1 MMLFPVFLA
10 VVLSP
15 GPAETPAEPWQV
27 HAAECQRR
35 KAAGEHAKA
44 GDACRRAF
52 EAVPERP
59 ESFDQRSLLAFSAVR
74 LYKKA
79 HKASYDVAPLCNAA
93 ALLRTFEAQ
102 LATLPPADR
111 PGDRAGVADAL
122 REIEPRIA
130 GMCTDASPDDL
141 VAVGRP
147 AGKPKTDP
155 PASPAQMPA
164 AVVVQPARPAMTSKT
179 DRPSIRSGERRP
191 LRIAGLTTLGV
202 GLALGGGAIAMLVRG
217 AAMDVQVDSLNA
229 TYPASTMIPHAEAQ
243 RFHDLTRQGE
253 RANDLA
259 LGLGV
264 PALAL
269 FISGVTLLGI
279 DAHQR
284 RTDRRFAVHPG
295 PAGLRLTMEF

>member
-1 MMLFPVFLA
+1 MMLLPVFLT
-10 VVLSP
+10 VLLATA
-15 GPAETPAEPWQV
+15 PAPAEPWQV

-35 KAAGEHAKA
+35 KAAGEHAEA

-52 EAVPERP
+52 EAVPEGP
-59 ESFDQRSLLAFSAVR
+59 ASFDQRSLLAFSAVR

-79 HKASYDVAPLCNAA
+79 HKASNDVAPLCSAA
-93 ALLRTFEAQ
+93 TLLRTFEAQ
-102 LATLPPADR
+102 LATLPPDDR

-130 GMCTDASPDDL
+130 GMCTEGSADDL

-147 AGKPKTDP
+147 DGKPKTEP
-155 PASPAQMPA
+155 AASPAQAPA
-164 AVVVQPARPAMTSKT
+164 VVVVQPARPAKTSTT
-179 DRPSIRSGERRP
+179 DRPAIRSGERRL
-191 LRIAGLTTLGV
+191 LRIAGWTTLGV
-202 GLALGGGAIAMLVRG
+202 GLALGGGMLAMLVKG

-229 TYPASTMIPHAEAQ
+229 TYPAGTMISHAEAQ

-295 PAGLRLTMEF
+295 LAGLRLTMEF

>member
-1 MMLFPVFLA
+1 MMLLPVFLA
-10 VVLSP
+10 VLLSP
-15 GPAETPAEPWQV
+15 APASAETWQV

-35 KAAGEHAKA
+35 KAAGEHAEA

-52 EAVPERP
+52 EAVPEGP
-59 ESFDQRSLLAFSAVR
+59 QSFDQRSLLAFSAVR

-79 HKASYDVAPLCNAA
+79 HKASNDVEPLCSAA
-93 ALLRTFEAQ
+93 TLLRTFEAQ
-102 LATLPPADR
+102 LATLPPGDR

-130 GMCTDASPDDL
+130 GMCTDRPPDDL

-147 AGKPKTDP
+147 DGKPKTDA
-155 PASPAQMPA
+155 PASPAQTRPA
-164 AVVVQPARPAMTSKT
+164 AVQPARLAHPTKT
-179 DRPSIRSGERRP
+179 PTTDDPSIRSAERRP
-191 LRIAGLTTLGV
+191 LRIAGWTTLGV
-202 GLALGGGAIAMLVRG
+202 GLALGGGAISMLVKG
-217 AAMDVQVDSLNA
+217 AAMAVQLDGLNA
-229 TYPASTMIPHAEAQ
+229 AYPAGTMIPPAQAQ

-253 RANDLA
+253 HANDLA

-264 PALAL
+264 PAIAM
-269 FISGVTLLGI
+269 FISAVTLLGI

-284 RTDRRFAVHPG
+284 RIARRFAVHPG

>member
-1 MMLFPVFLA
+1 MMLLPVFLA

-15 GPAETPAEPWQV
+15 APAETPAEPWQV

-35 KAAGEHAKA
+35 KAAGEHAEA

-52 EAVPERP
+52 EAVPEGP

-79 HKASYDVAPLCNAA
+79 YKASNDVAPLCSAV

-102 LATLPPADR
+102 LATLPPDDR
-111 PGDRAGVADAL
+111 PADRAGVADAL

-130 GMCTDASPDDL
+130 GMCTDGSSDDL

-147 AGKPKTDP
+147 DGKPKTDP
-155 PASPAQMPA
+155 PASPAQTSA
-164 AVVVQPARPAMTSKT
+164 AVAQPAHPEKTPTT
-179 DRPSIRSGERRP
+179 DRPSIRSREHRP
-191 LRIAGLTTLGV
+191 FRIAGWTTLGV
-202 GLALGGGAIAMLVRG
+202 GLALGGGAIAMLVKG
-217 AAMDVQVDSLNA
+217 AAMDMQVDSLNA
-229 TYPASTMIPHAEAQ
+229 TYPAGTMIPHAEAQ
-243 RFHDLTRQGE
+243 RFHDLTREGE

>member
-1 MMLFPVFLA
+1 MFLA
-10 VVLSP
+10 VLLA
-15 GPAETPAEPWQV
+15 PASAEPWQV

-35 KAAGEHAKA
+35 KAAGEHAEA
-44 GDACRRAF
+44 GDACRQAF
-52 EAVPERP
+52 EAVPEGP
-59 ESFDQRSLLAFSAVR
+59 QSFDQRSLLAFSAVR

-79 HKASYDVAPLCNAA
+79 HKASNDVAPLCSAA

-102 LATLPPADR
+102 LAILPPNER

-130 GMCTDASPDDL
+130 GMCTEGSADDL
-141 VAVGRP
+141 VAIGRSD
-147 AGKPKTDP
+147 GKPRTDP
-155 PASPAQMPA
+155 PASPAQ
-164 AVVVQPARPAMTSKT
+164 AVVVQPARPATTSTT
-179 DRPSIRSGERRP
+179 DRLTPSGEHRP
-191 LRIAGLTTLGV
+191 LRIAGWTTLGV
-202 GLALGGGAIAMLVRG
+202 GLTLGGGAIAMLVKG
-217 AAMDVQVDSLNA
+217 ATMDMQVDSLNA
-229 TYPASTMIPHAEAQ
+229 TYPAGTMIPQAEAQ
-243 RFHDLTRQGE
+243 RFHDFTRQGE

-279 DAHQR
+279 DTHQR

>member
-1 MMLFPVFLA
+1 MFL
-10 VVLSP
+10 VVVQSP
-15 GPAETPAEPWQV
+15 APAEASAGPWQV

-35 KAAGEHAKA
+35 KAAGEHAEA

-52 EAVPERP
+52 EAVPEGP

-79 HKASYDVAPLCNAA
+79 HKASNDVAPLCSAA
-93 ALLRTFEAQ
+93 TLLRTFEAQ

-111 PGDRAGVADAL
+111 PGDRAGIADAL

-130 GMCTDASPDDL
+130 GMCTDGSPDDL

-147 AGKPKTDP
+147 DGKPKTDA
-155 PASPAQMPA
+155 PASPARTP
-164 AVVVQPARPAMTSKT
+164 AVVVQPARPEKTPTT
-179 DRPSIRSGERRP
+179 DRPSIRSERRP
-191 LRIAGLTTLGV
+191 LPIAGWTTLGV
-202 GLALGGGAIAMLVRG
+202 GLALGGGAIAMLVKG

-229 TYPASTMIPHAEAQ
+229 TYPAGTMIPHAQAQ

>member
-1 MMLFPVFLA
+1 MMLLPVFLA
-10 VVLSP
+10 VLLATA
-15 GPAETPAEPWQV
+15 PASAEPWQV

-35 KAAGEHAKA
+35 KAAGEHAEA
-44 GDACRRAF
+44 GDACRQAF
-52 EAVPERP
+52 EAVPEGP
-59 ESFDQRSLLAFSAVR
+59 QSFDQRSLLAFSAVR

-79 HKASYDVAPLCNAA
+79 HKASNDVAPLCSAT

-102 LATLPPADR
+102 LATLPPDDR
-111 PGDRAGVADAL
+111 PGDRTGVADAL

-130 GMCTDASPDDL
+130 GMCAEGSADDL

-147 AGKPKTDP
+147 DGKPKTEP
-155 PASPAQMPA
+155 PVSPAHAPA
-164 AVVVQPARPAMTSKT
+164 EMVVQPAHPAKTSTT
-179 DRPSIRSGERRP
+179 DSSTRSGERRP
-191 LRIAGLTTLGV
+191 LRIAGWTTLGV
-202 GLALGGGAIAMLVRG
+202 GLALGGGAIAMLVKG

-229 TYPASTMIPHAEAQ
+229 TYPAGSTIPHAEAQ
-243 RFHDLTRQGE
+243 RFHNLTRQGE

-259 LGLGV
+259 LGLGI

-295 PAGLRLTMEF
+295 PAGLRLMMEF